1 MLHTIQNSALTVTI
15 DSVGAQLMSVTAAGG
30 TEYLWSGDPAYWS
43 SRAPILFPYV
53 GRLTDDTYTCDGRA
67 YQMTRHGF
75 ARRTEFSVLTQG
87 KDHITLYME
96 DSEESRKLYPFAFR
110 FDVSY
115 VLEGSTLV
123 IVYAVE
129 SRDGRTMFFGLGG
142 HPGFRVPLE
151 EGRAFTDYRLTFAHP
166 CQPWQVLMSENY
178 MISGREAPYPLE
190 NGVDLPLRHDLFDRD
205 AIILKH
211 FARSVTLSAGEG
223 TRGLTLSCPRMR
235 YLGIWHQ
242 PKTDA
247 PYVCLEPWV
256 SLPSREGVVE
266 DLSQQFD
273 LVSLE
278 PRQRYENRWT
288 VTVF

>member
-1 MLHTIQNSALTVTI
+1 MLYTIHNSDMTVTI
-15 DSVGAQLMSVTAAGG
+15 DGLGAQLQSITAAGG

-53 GRLTDDTYTCDGRA
+53 GRLTEDTYTCDGRA

-151 EGRAFTDYRLTFAHP
+151 EGRAFTDYRLTFAQP

>member
-1 MLHTIQNSALTVTI
+1 MLYTIHNSDMTVTI
-15 DSVGAQLMSVTAAGG
+15 DGLGAQLQSITAAGG

-43 SRAPILFPYV
+43 SRAPILVPYV

>member
-1 MLHTIQNSALTVTI
+1 MLYTIHNSDMTVTI
-15 DSVGAQLMSVTAAGG
+15 DGLGAQLQSITAAGG

-53 GRLTDDTYTCDGRA
+53 GRLTDDTYTCGGRA

-115 VLEGSTLV
+115 VLEGNTLV

-151 EGRAFTDYRLTFAHP
+151 EGRAFTDYRLTFAQP

-223 TRGLTLSCPRMR
+223 TRGLTLSCPHMR

>member
-1 MLHTIQNSALTVTI
+1 MLYTIHNSDMTVTI
-15 DSVGAQLMSVTAAGG
+15 DGLGAQLQSITAAGG
-30 TEYLWSGDPAYWS
+30 TEYLWSGDPTYWS

-115 VLEGSTLV
+115 VLEGNTLV

-151 EGRAFTDYRLTFAHP
+151 EGRAFTDYRLTFAQP

>member
-1 MLHTIQNSALTVTI
+1 MLYTIHNSDMTVTI
-15 DSVGAQLMSVTAAGG
+15 DGLGAQLQSITAAGG

-110 FDVSY
+110 FDVSH

-151 EGRAFTDYRLTFAHP
+151 EGRAFTDYRLTFAQP

>member
-1 MLHTIQNSALTVTI
+1 
-15 DSVGAQLMSVTAAGG
+15 
-30 TEYLWSGDPAYWS
+30 
-43 SRAPILFPYV
+43 
-53 GRLTDDTYTCDGRA
+53 
-67 YQMTRHGF
+67 MTRHGF

-115 VLEGSTLV
+115 VLEGNTLV

-151 EGRAFTDYRLTFAHP
+151 EGRAFTDYRLTFAQP

>member
-1 MLHTIQNSALTVTI
+1 MLYTIHNSDMTVTI
-15 DSVGAQLMSVTAAGG
+15 DGLGAQLQSITAAGG

-151 EGRAFTDYRLTFAHP
+151 EGRAFTDYRLTFAQP

-223 TRGLTLSCPRMR
+223 TRGLTLTCPRMR